1 MYEPADAKNMAE
13 LVEHLKEY
21 SYDRFDI
28 LTMWDMNELPEFV
41 YTEFGDGNTLA
52 DEVLGT
58 TLDEDM
64 EKASNSPE
72 AQASRNYQERKER
85 KRRKEVVDKN
95 IDRLFTNAYW
105 WEDNRKP
112 LIGTLVIIAS
122 IVFGYGFLEIV
133 ASQWTVDIGNQFY
146 WSFGAT
152 VLFNV
157 VVFTIILKRDNGKW
171 WWH

>member
-13 LVEHLKEY
+13 LVEHLREY

-28 LTMWDMNELPEFV
+28 LTMWDGHELPEFV

-72 AQASRNYQERKER
+72 AQASRDYQKRKER
-85 KRRKEVVDKN
+85 RDKRV
-95 IDRLFTNAYW
+95 DRLLTNAHW

-112 LIGTLVIIAS
+112 LIGTLVIIVS
-122 IVFGYGFLEIV
+122 IFFGYGFGKIV
-133 ASQWTVDIGNQFY
+133 ASQWTDDIGDQFF
-146 WSFGAT
+146 WSFAAT

>member
-1 MYEPADAKNMAE
+1 MAE

-41 YTEFGDGNTLA
+41 HTDFGDGNTVA

-64 EKASNSPE
+64 EEASNSPE

-95 IDRLFTNAYW
+95 IDRLFTNAHW

-122 IVFGYGFLEIV
+122 ILFGWGFSEIV
-133 ASQWTVDIGNQFY
+133 APLWTDDIGDGFF
-146 WSFGAT
+146 WMFIPT

-157 VVFTIILKRDNGKW
+157 VVFTIILKIDNRKKPKDTG
-171 WWH
+171 

>member
-1 MYEPADAKNMAE
+1 MYEPSDAKNMAE
-13 LVEHLKEY
+13 LVEHLREY

-28 LTMWDMNELPEFV
+28 LNMWDMREFSEFV

-64 EKASNSPE
+64 EKAQNSPE
-72 AQASRNYQERKER
+72 AQASRDYQKRKER
-85 KRRKEVVDKN
+85 RGKRV
-95 IDRLFTNAYW
+95 DRLLTNKHW

-122 IVFGYGFLEIV
+122 IFFGWGFGEIV
-133 ASQWTVDIGNQFY
+133 VNRLTDDIGERFS
-146 WSFGAT
+146 WGLAAT

-157 VVFTIILKRDNGKW
+157 VAFLIILKIEKRKKPKDTV
-171 WWH
+171 

>member
-21 SYDRFDI
+21 SYDRFDK

-41 YTEFGDGNTLA
+41 HTDFGDGNTLA

-58 TLDEDM
+58 ALDEDM
-64 EKASNSPE
+64 EEASNSPE
-72 AQASRNYQERKER
+72 AQASRDYQKRKER
-85 KRRKEVVDKN
+85 RDKRV
-95 IDRLFTNAYW
+95 DRLLTVKHW

-122 IVFGYGFLEIV
+122 IFFGWGFSEIV
-133 ASQWTVDIGNQFY
+133 APLRSDDIGDGFF
-146 WSFGAT
+146 WMFIPT

>member
-1 MYEPADAKNMAE
+1 MAE

-28 LTMWDMNELPEFV
+28 LTMWDMNELPELV
-41 YTEFGDGNTLA
+41 HTEFGDGNTLA

-58 TLDEDM
+58 ILDEDM

-105 WEDNRKP
+105 WEDNRQP

-122 IVFGYGFLEIV
+122 ILFAWGFSEILPSPLTQAV
-133 ASQWTVDIGNQFY
+133 GQFY
-146 WSFGAT
+146 WGFGAA
-152 VLFNV
+152 VLFTIV
-157 VVFTIILKRDNGKW
+157 GFLIILKIENRKKPKDTV
-171 WWH
+171 

>member
-1 MYEPADAKNMAE
+1 MYEPADAKNIAE
-13 LVEHLKEY
+13 LVEHLREY

-28 LTMWDMNELPEFV
+28 LTMWDMNELPKFV
-41 YTEFGDGNTLA
+41 HTEFGDGNTLA

-72 AQASRNYQERKER
+72 ARASRDYQERKE
-85 KRRKEVVDKN
+85 VVTKN
-95 IDRLFTNAYW
+95 WERLFTNKHW
-105 WEDNRKP
+105 WEDNRQP
-112 LIGTLVIIAS
+112 LVGTLVIIAS
-122 IVFGYGFLEIV
+122 IFFGYGFGEIV
-133 ASQWTVDIGNQFY
+133 ASQWTDDIGDQFF
-146 WSFGAT
+146 WSFAGA

>member
-28 LTMWDMNELPEFV
+28 LTMWDMREFSEFV

-72 AQASRNYQERKER
+72 AQASRDYQERKER
-85 KRRKEVVDKN
+85 RDKRV
-95 IDRLFTNAYW
+95 DRLLTNKYW
-105 WEDNRKP
+105 WEDNRQP

-122 IVFGYGFLEIV
+122 IFFGWGFGEIV
-133 ASQWTVDIGNQFY
+133 VNRLTDDIGDQFS
-146 WSFGAT
+146 WGLAAI
-152 VLFNV
+152 VLFNAV
-157 VVFTIILKRDNGKW
+157 GFTIILKRDNGKW
-171 WWH
+171 WWD